1 MSLENLSLIGHLGNF
16 VIEKDGKDETPN
28 ESPHKISLY
37 DNPFEFSGTNEI
49 LHGSLGES
57 QIADVGTSIN
67 ASFDSSHNVQMLTFG
82 LNSIFKVG
90 ESGGLLPNLESL
102 SVLKY
107 MDIGSMVSGVKLPSV
122 LSLPSKKGKAR

>member
-1 MSLENLSLIGHLGNF
+1 MSLDNLSFIGHIGNF
-16 VIEKDGKDETPN
+16 VVEKEGEDKTPN

-49 LHGSLGES
+49 LHGSLCES
-57 QIADVGTSIN
+57 PIADVGGSIN
-67 ASFDSSHNVQMLTFG
+67 SVIESSYNVKILTFG

-102 SVLKY
+102 SLMKY
-107 MDIGSMVSGVKLPSV
+107 VDISAMVSGFKLPSV
-122 LSLPSKKGKAR
+122 LSLPGKKGRGR